1 MALAVQFSLF
11 LNRGAVPIGVGT
23 LVVGEDS
30 HVAADTPVQ
39 LIVVEDIADRA
50 VQIDEAAVIVVFL
63 EGYNLV
69 VQTDE
74 VAVVDVKLVGYNLA
88 LEDILQFFKS
98 NT

>member
-1 MALAVQFSLF
+1 MASAVQFSLL

-39 LIVVEDIADRA
+39 LIVVEDITGGA

-69 VQTDE
+69 V
-74 VAVVDVKLVGYNLA
+74 
-88 LEDILQFFKS
+88 
-98 NT
+98 